1 MTESAQKSKKNAKN
15 KVNKVKSPDKKY
27 PDLASSRF
35 RIHYVIKNFH
45 SIWIQNVLDSYARFN
60 GYASTEAVSG
70 KKKLRI
76 QRYPDTCG
84 LDSPKRGF
92 TGLPKP

>member
-1 MTESAQKSKKNAKN
+1 MTESAQKSKKNAK
-15 KVNKVKSPDKKY
+15 NKVKSPDKKY

-45 SIWIQNVLDSYARFN
+45 SMGERIQNVLDSYARFN
-60 GYASTEAVSG
+60 GYASTEVVSG